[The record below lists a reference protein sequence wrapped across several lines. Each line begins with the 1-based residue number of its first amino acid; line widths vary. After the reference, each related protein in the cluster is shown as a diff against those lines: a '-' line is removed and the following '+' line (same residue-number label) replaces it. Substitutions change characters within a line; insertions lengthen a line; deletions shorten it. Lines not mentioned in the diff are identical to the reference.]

1 MYSAGWFSAG
11 SGLFVKFV
19 PLRPAWRTQQIVKI
33 VLSYQSQPLQQTGV
47 FCAGGDQVDA
57 GGFDTAVAQHVG
69 QFRHVPAD
77 LVECPCEQ

>member
-11 SGLFVKFV
+11 SGLF
-19 PLRPAWRTQQIVKI
+19 VKI